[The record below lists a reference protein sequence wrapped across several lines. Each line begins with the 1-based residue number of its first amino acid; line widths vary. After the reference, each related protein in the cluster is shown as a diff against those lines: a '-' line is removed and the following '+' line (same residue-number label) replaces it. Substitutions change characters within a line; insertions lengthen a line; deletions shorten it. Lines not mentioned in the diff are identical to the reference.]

1 MKKILILLLLLPVLN
16 YAQSDSN
23 ISVISSERTSILF
36 RGIQNP
42 IKIAV
47 PGAISFTASAHGLI
61 KLDSIGNYNFNV
73 TGISGD
79 KATITIKAIM
89 PENKILTET
98 KTFEVWDLK
107 GPIGL
112 INGQNCYN
120 CIVLMTKEELRKSI
134 ITIGYGDYLRNR
146 ENIKETISS
155 FEVYFPKDKGF
166 IVKGNTMDDTA
177 IDHINRLKIGN
188 IVKIS
193 GISYRF
199 PGSENYRLRDVYPIT
214 IQIVKEP

>member
-1 MKKILILLLLLPVLN
+1 MKKILILLLLLSL
-16 YAQSDSN
+16 YTFAQTDNN

-36 RGIQNP
+36 RGIENP

-61 KLDSIGNYNFNV
+61 KQDSIGNYNFNV

-79 KATITIKAIM
+79 TATITIKAIM
-89 PENKILTET
+89 PENKTLTET
-98 KTFEVWDLK
+98 KTFEVRDIK

-120 CIVLMTKEELRKSI
+120 CIVLMTKEELRNAI
-134 ITIGYGDYLRNR
+134 ITISFNDFVRDK
-146 ENIKETISS
+146 EDIKETINS

-166 IVKGNTMDDTA
+166 IVQGNTMDETA